1 MRPKLARFNTLR
13 NQMLFGFLAVMI
25 MILGIVGYV
34 TFHSVAVLLTNNA
47 ATIIQQTA
55 VQANGRLDGILRQLG
70 SLTTQV
76 ATNTNVQQLL
86 LNEKDGHPAT
96 FQQRQLLPAT
106 INNVHQFSDGVK
118 SVELYSYS
126 GRRLYPLD
134 DTTLEEKVGREW
146 MNRTVVAKGSMVW
159 FGMDPNDPN
168 SLLAIRLVTLIDQN
182 FSPGGYLLL
191 RINRN
196 LFALKDPDGQGEGR
210 NQMLLVGGD
219 GNVIASTLAQ
229 QIDPPQIADM
239 LQPSLKEAAIGSRT
253 FMVVRNK
260 SEITGWTLL
269 ILTPVDEITK
279 GISVLRH
286 DTFISAGIGS
296 MLYAMLA
303 LLLSTVITKPIL
315 RLIRTMRDTRFGVLR
330 PVAMPSSTIEIRE
343 LNHSYNE
350 MVENINNLI
359 KLVYEKEILLNR
371 TELKALQSQINP
383 HFLFNTLE
391 VLYGSLIDR
400 NEEGLADYVLAM
412 ADLFRYTIANS
423 NQDEWVTIQEE
434 LDLIKQYLLIMK
446 TRLEDRL
453 NWHIDVPPY
462 LTTHKIPKLIIQPIV
477 ENAINHGVGNKI
489 DPGTVS
495 ISLNLSDNE
504 KDLVIHVKDNGSG
517 MDEVKLAAINRAIQQ
532 DSVLSSK
539 GTGMGIANVHR
550 RIQLYYEH
558 SQQTKG
564 IDISSRKSVGTHV
577 RIIVPY
583 E

>member
-1 MRPKLARFNTLR
+1 M
-13 NQMLFGFLAVMI
+13 
-25 MILGIVGYV
+25 
-34 TFHSVAVLLTNNA
+34 LTNNA

-55 VQANGRLDGILRQLG
+55 VQSNGRLEGILRQLD

-76 ATNTNVQQLL
+76 ATNPYVQQLL
-86 LNEKDGHPAT
+86 LNEKDGHLVT
-96 FQQRQLLPAT
+96 FQQRQMLPST
-106 INNVHQFSDGVK
+106 INTVHQFTDGVK

-134 DTTLEEKVGREW
+134 DTNLKKEVSPDW
-146 MNRTVVAKGSMVW
+146 INRIGEAKGNMVW
-159 FGMDPNDPN
+159 FGIDPKDPN

-191 RINRN
+191 RISRN
-196 LFALKDPDGQGEGR
+196 LFALKDPDEQGEGR

-229 QIDPPQIADM
+229 QIDPPQIAAM
-239 LQPSLKEAAIGSRT
+239 LQSSLKKAAIGSRT
-253 FMVVRNK
+253 FVVVRKK

-269 ILTPVDEITK
+269 ILTPVDEITN

-286 DTFISAGIGS
+286 DIFISAGIGS
-296 MLYAMLA
+296 LLYAIIA
-303 LLLSTVITKPIL
+303 LLLSNVITKPIF
-315 RLIRTMRDTRFGVLR
+315 RLIRTMRDSRFGVLR

-371 TELKALQSQINP
+371 SELKALQSQINP
-383 HFLFNTLE
+383 HFLFNTLQ
-391 VLYGSLIDR
+391 VLYGSLIERD
-400 NEEGLADYVLAM
+400 EEGLADYVQAM

-423 NQDEWVTIQEE
+423 NQDEWVTIREE

-446 TRLEDRL
+446 TRLEDHL
-453 NWHIDVPPY
+453 DWHIDVPPY
-462 LTTHKIPKLIIQPIV
+462 LTTHKIPKLIIQPLV
-477 ENAINHGVGNKI
+477 ENAINHGVESKN

-495 ISLNLSDNE
+495 ISLNLSENE
-504 KDLVIHVKDNGSG
+504 KDLVIHVKDNGAG
-517 MDEVKLAAINRAIQQ
+517 MDEEKLAAINRAIQQ
-532 DSVLSSK
+532 GSVLSTK

-558 SQQTKG
+558 TSRTKG
-564 IDISSRKSVGTHV
+564 IDITSREGIGTHV

>member
-1 MRPKLARFNTLR
+1 
-13 NQMLFGFLAVMI
+13 MLFGFLAVMI

-34 TFHSVAVLLTNNA
+34 TFHAVAVLLTNNA

-55 VQANGRLDGILRQLG
+55 VQANGRLEGILRQLD

-76 ATNTNVQQLL
+76 ATNTYVQQLL
-86 LNEKDGHPAT
+86 LNEKEGHPAT

-106 INNVHQFSDGVK
+106 INTVHQFSDGVK

-134 DTTLEEKVGREW
+134 DTTLEEKVSREW
-146 MNRTVVAKGSMVW
+146 MNQTVEAKGSMVW
-159 FGMDPNDPN
+159 FGMDTNDPN

-182 FSPGGYLLL
+182 FSPGGYLML
-191 RINRN
+191 RTNRN

-229 QIDPPQIADM
+229 QVDPPQIAAM
-239 LQPSLKEAAIGSRT
+239 LQPSLKEVPIGSRT

-279 GISVLRH
+279 GISVLRR
-286 DTFISAGIGS
+286 DIFISAGIGFL
-296 MLYAMLA
+296 LYAMLA
-303 LLLSTVITKPIL
+303 LLLSSVITKPIL

-330 PVAMPSSTIEIRE
+330 PVTLPSSTIEIRE

-371 TELKALQSQINP
+371 TELKALQAQINP

-412 ADLFRYTIANS
+412 SDMFRYTIANS
-423 NQDEWVTIQEE
+423 NQDEWVTIREE

-462 LTTHKIPKLIIQPIV
+462 LVTRKIPKLIIQPVV

-495 ISLNLSDNE
+495 ISLNLSEDE
-504 KDLVIHVKDNGSG
+504 EDLVIHVEDNGVG
-517 MDEVKLAAINRAIQQ
+517 MDKDKLASINRVIQQ
-532 DSVLSSK
+532 GKVLSAK

-550 RIQLYYEH
+550 RIQMYYDH
-558 SQQTKG
+558 SPRAKG
-564 IDISSRKSVGTHV
+564 VMISSLEGSGTQV
-577 RIIVPY
+577 QIIVPY

>member
-1 MRPKLARFNTLR
+1 
-13 NQMLFGFLAVMI
+13 
-25 MILGIVGYV
+25 MILGIVGYL
-34 TFHSVAVLLTNNA
+34 TFRAVAAMLTNNA

-55 VQANGRLDGILRQLG
+55 VQANGRLEGILRQLD

-76 ATNTNVQQLL
+76 ATNPYVQQLL
-86 LNEKDGHPAT
+86 LNEKDGHHAT
-96 FQQRQLLPAT
+96 FQQRQMLHAT
-106 INNVHQFSDGVK
+106 INTIYQFADGVK

-126 GRRLYPLD
+126 GQRLYPLD
-134 DTTLEEKVGREW
+134 DTNLKMKVSRNW
-146 MNRTVVAKGSMVW
+146 INRTIEAQGSMEW
-159 FGMDPNDPN
+159 FGIDPNDPN

-196 LFALKDPDGQGEGR
+196 LFALKDPDGQEEGR

-239 LQPSLKEAAIGSRT
+239 LQSSLKKAAIGSRT
-253 FMVVRNK
+253 FMVVRQK

-286 DTFISAGIGS
+286 EIFISAGIGS
-296 MLYAMLA
+296 LLYAMLA
-303 LLLSTVITKPIL
+303 LLLSTVITKPIF
-315 RLIRTMRDTRFGVLR
+315 RLSRTMRGARFGVLR

-359 KLVYEKEILLNR
+359 TLVYEKEILQNR
-371 TELKALQSQINP
+371 SELKALQSQINP

-412 ADLFRYTIANS
+412 ADLFRYTITNS
-423 NQDEWVTIQEE
+423 NQDEWVTIREE

-462 LTTHKIPKLIIQPIV
+462 LTSYKIPKLIIQPVV
-477 ENAINHGVGNKI
+477 ENAINHGVASKM

-495 ISLNLSDNE
+495 VSLNLSENE
-504 KDLVIHVKDNGSG
+504 KDLVIHVKDNGDG
-517 MDEVKLAAINRAIQQ
+517 IDVDMLAAINRAIQQ
-532 DSVLSSK
+532 GSVLSAK

-550 RIQLYYEH
+550 RIQLYYQH
-558 SQQTKG
+558 SSRTKG
-564 IDISSRKSVGTHV
+564 IDISSRKGEGTHV